1 MYQAIESVGSFRDC
15 DKSSKSGIPMLN
27 CSAYV
32 FLLPK
37 RICIYPSAIRSI
49 KSTLLAI
56 HQHRTLGKRVAIMPT
71 CQGYE
76 GQESRQPGNSGC
88 ANKFVSS
95 GRPTCHP
102 CSLALAAKKEATHV
116 INLAFVSPSTG
127 KLESDKS
134 RKTPAVAVSEKKE
147 EKKKK
152 HLQKSKPR
160 KKRSSGE
167 TLWPGLSAAA
177 VVDASSIYKAKPR
190 HTRP

>member
-1 MYQAIESVGSFRDC
+1 
-15 DKSSKSGIPMLN
+15 MLN

-37 RICIYPSAIRSI
+37 SICIYPSGIRSI

-134 RKTPAVAVSEKKE
+134 RKTPAVAVSEKKR
-147 EKKKK
+147 EKKKRNI
-152 HLQKSKPR
+152 SKKVSPEKIEGLERLCGPDCRLRPSLTPR
-160 KKRSSGE
+160 QS
-167 TLWPGLSAAA
+167 
-177 VVDASSIYKAKPR
+177 
-190 HTRP
+190 TRPSLDIRGRKPD